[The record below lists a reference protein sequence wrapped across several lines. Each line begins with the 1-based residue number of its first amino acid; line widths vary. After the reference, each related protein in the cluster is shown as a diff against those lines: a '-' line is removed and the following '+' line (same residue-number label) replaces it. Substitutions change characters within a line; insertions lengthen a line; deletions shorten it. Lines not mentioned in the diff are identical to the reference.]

1 MTRARVA
8 TVTKLAA
15 GCAVA
20 VSLAAGCGSSGS
32 SGHALSKA
40 AYNKKLSAISHDLK
54 ALPMISASASG
65 ASDIQKIRSGL
76 RKVADKVSRLSPPK
90 DAKTDND
97 HLASGLRQFA
107 DALGP
112 IQDAAKA
119 RAPIA
124 YHRALTKLL
133 ASGAVQNLRAATN
146 ALASKGYTNLG

>member
-15 GCAVA
+15 GCIVA
-20 VSLAAGCGSSGS
+20 ISLAAGCGSNGIG
-32 SGHALSKA
+32 GHALSKA
-40 AYNKKLSAISHDLK
+40 AYNKKLSAIGHDLK

-65 ASDIQKIRSGL
+65 ASDIEKIRAGL
-76 RKVADKVSRLSPPK
+76 RKAADKLSRLSPPK

-97 HLASGLRQFA
+97 RLVSGLRQFA

-119 RAPIA
+119 QAPVA
-124 YHRALTKLL
+124 Y
-133 ASGAVQNLRAATN
+133 
-146 ALASKGYTNLG
+146 

>member
-15 GCAVA
+15 GCVLAI
-20 VSLAAGCGSSGS
+20 SLATGCGSNGS
-32 SGHALSKA
+32 SSHALSKA
-40 AYNKKLSAISHDLK
+40 AYNKKLSAIRQDVK

-65 ASDIQKIRSGL
+65 ASDIQKIRAGL
-76 RKVADKVSRLSPPK
+76 RKAADRVSRLSPPK
-90 DAKTDND
+90 DAKADND
-97 HLASGLRQFA
+97 HLVSGIRQFA

-112 IQDAAKA
+112 IQEAAKA

-133 ASGAVQNLRAATN
+133 ASSAVRNLRAATN